1 MSWTD
6 GGEQIFTGKWASS
19 RVPTHFAIRKSEH
32 TEKRIEIDWE
42 NGAPKIINSLGAP
55 LSQLTLR
62 SARGDFFTAT
72 DILPGEKVTLRP
84 NTAGIPQRSTINEF
98 AYTLLESSA
107 EDEWEHLSIGLMPES
122 TYWAVIDRGSPFLEN
137 PLAHRKTKGT
147 TLSHVI
153 GVLPPEK
160 MTP

>member
-1 MSWTD
+1 MRYERVNILRNVLKS
-6 GGEQIFTGKWASS
+6 IGKTA
-19 RVPTHFAIRKSEH
+19 HRKS
-32 TEKRIEIDWE
+32 
-42 NGAPKIINSLGAP
+42 
-55 LSQLTLR
+55 LT
-62 SARGDFFTAT
+62 A

-98 AYTLLESSA
+98 ANTLLESSA

-137 PLAHRKTKGT
+137 PLADRKTKDT

-153 GVLPPEK
+153 GVLPPEE